1 MEINNL
7 DHAVSTNIKSSKVN
21 GAINNE
27 PYFDSINI
35 LSNNLV
41 QDPVLIVTVI
51 LEGGKNLDI
60 P

>member
-1 MEINNL
+1 M
-7 DHAVSTNIKSSKVN
+7 STNIKYSKVN

-27 PYFDSINI
+27 PYFYSINI

-41 QDPVLIVTVI
+41 QDPILIVTVV
-51 LEGGKNLDI
+51 LEGGKNIDI